1 MEIDSTIP
9 PAEPNFQPRANLAE
23 DPYIA
28 DLLQVADSRIAELE
42 RQVADLS
49 DEKEI
54 SDRKLTTFRQQVGIY
69 CMSRSARKPVFEV
82 SDLVQH
88 QLV

>member
-9 PAEPNFQPRANLAE
+9 PSDTTSQPRANLAE

-54 SDRKLTTFRQQVGIY
+54 SDRKLTTFRQQVGAY
-69 CMSRSARKPVFEV
+69 YMSHVVRNLHFA
-82 SDLVQH
+82 
-88 QLV
+88 